1 MTSPVNW
8 TNPYAPGGSLWL
20 KGNLHLHTTFS
31 SDGEIAPEDAVQL
44 YRDKKYSFIAFTDHN
59 RLSPPGHD
67 DSTIFLLAGI
77 EVDFAGS
84 HHTCLIHPCRDSIVY
99 DPALPQDELL
109 ASNYRNGNLVVLNHP
124 DWQIEEHY
132 SFHELLR
139 LKDYSGIEIYN
150 TKIETLEGS
159 PLSTAKWD
167 RLLSSGKKVLGFAN
181 QDAHT
186 ARECIDC
193 CNVVRVGKKDREAIF
208 CALRTGS
215 FYCYYGVELS
225 DIGREGS
232 ALFVKTRNAELIRF
246 IGHEGRLLKEQKGR
260 KGEIRFADD
269 DRYRYIRIECL
280 GRGKQISWSQP
291 FFRD

>member
-8 TNPYAPGGSLWL
+8 TNPYVPGGNLWL

-31 SDGEIAPEDAVQL
+31 SDGEITPQDAVQL
-44 YRDKKYSFIAFTDHN
+44 YKNEKYSFIAFTDHN
-59 RLSPPGHD
+59 LLSDPGQD
-67 DSTIFLLAGI
+67 DSSLVMFAGI
-77 EVDFAGS
+77 EVDFSGA
-84 HHTCLIHPCRDSIVY
+84 HHTCLIHPNRESIAY
-99 DPALPQDELL
+99 DPAFSQDELL
-109 ASNYRNGNLVVLNHP
+109 ERNYRNGNLVVLNHP

-139 LKDYSGIEIYN
+139 MEEYSGIEIYN

-186 ARECIDC
+186 ARECVDC
-193 CNVVRVGKKDREAIF
+193 CNVVRVGKKDRHTIF
-208 CALRTGS
+208 HALRSGS
-215 FYCYYGVELS
+215 FYCYYGVVLL
-225 DIGREGS
+225 DIGRAGS

-246 IGHEGRLLKEQKGR
+246 IGYEGRLLKEQQGR
-260 KGEIRFADD
+260 QGEITFIDD

-280 GRGKQISWSQP
+280 GRGKHICWSQP